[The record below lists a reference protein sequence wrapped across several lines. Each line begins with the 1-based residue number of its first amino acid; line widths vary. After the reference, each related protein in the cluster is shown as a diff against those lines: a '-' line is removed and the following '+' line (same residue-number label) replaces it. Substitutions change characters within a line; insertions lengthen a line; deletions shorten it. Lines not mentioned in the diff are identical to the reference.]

1 MSTKQHHLL
10 KFWHKALISVCK
22 ERGTASA
29 GEVAKYVGQS
39 RNTAKKYL
47 DLLVVGQVVA
57 TEKTYHNNGI
67 EMTCYFP
74 IREPRP

>member
-10 KFWHKALISVCK
+10 KFWHKALIAVCK
-22 ERGTASA
+22 QKGSATA

-47 DLLVVGQVVA
+47 DLLVIGQVVCV
-57 TEKTYHNNGI
+57 EKGTHHNGI
-67 EMTCYFP
+67 ETTNYFP
-74 IREPRP
+74 IREPRI